1 MPASAQYSV
10 TVRVEL
16 DARQE
21 PLGKLTAA
29 IAEAG
34 GELVSVDLVPGAG
47 GEGKRV
53 RAFTIDARNA
63 EHWEHILR
71 AIGSTR
77 GARVIDFTDRT
88 FDMHRKGK
96 IEQHNKYP
104 LKTRDDLSMAYTP
117 GVARVCEYIAADRS
131 KAFEFTIKANTVA
144 VVSDGSAVLGLGDIG
159 PEAAMPVMEGKA
171 MLFKEFAGVDA
182 FPICLS
188 SKDPGEIIQATRLI
202 APTFGGIN
210 LEDISAP
217 RCFEIEERL
226 KEDLDIPV
234 FHDDQ
239 HGTAV
244 VVMAALF
251 NSLKIVG
258 KPLEDLRVLILGLGA
273 AGVACTKMMQ
283 SAGVTDIIG
292 CDRKGAIS
300 VDREDYVS
308 GEMSPIKRWYADNSN
323 PDRVSGDPNEV
334 IEGCDLF
341 VGLSGPGLIEAKSLE
356 RMNDDPIVFAMA
368 NPTPEVMP
376 EEAEPHVRI
385 MATGRSDYPNQINN
399 VLCFPGIFRGAL
411 DAGAPR
417 ITEEMKLAAARG
429 IAEVVTEDD
438 LTEDYIIPSV
448 FNRDV
453 APCVARAVVQ
463 EAKDAGLAR
472 FSEETG
478 TFEIVDG
485 DGASGDGA
493 SAAT

>member
-1 MPASAQYSV
+1 MAASAQYSV

-16 DARQE
+16 DARKE
-21 PLGKLTAA
+21 PLGKLTAQ

-34 GELVSVDLVPGAG
+34 GALQSVDLIPGAG
-47 GEGKRV
+47 PEGKRV
-53 RAFTIDARNA
+53 REFTIDANSS
-63 EHWEHILR
+63 EHWEDILR
-71 AIGSTR
+71 SIGSTR
-77 GARVIDFTDRT
+77 GAKVLGFTDRT
-88 FDMHRKGK
+88 FEMHKKGK

-117 GVARVCEYIAADRS
+117 GVARVCEYIATDKS
-131 KAFEFTIKANTVA
+131 KAFDFTIKANTVA

-171 MLFKEFAGVDA
+171 MLFKEFAQVDA
-182 FPICLS
+182 FPICLATN
-188 SKDPGEIIQATRLI
+188 DPEEIIQTVKLL

-217 RCFEIEERL
+217 RCFEIEDRL

-251 NSLKIVG
+251 NALKIVG
-258 KPLEDLRVLILGLGA
+258 KPIESLRVLMLGLGA
-273 AGVACTKMMQ
+273 AGIACTKMMQ
-283 SAGVTDIIG
+283 ASGITEIIG
-292 CDRKGAIS
+292 CDRQGAIS
-300 VDREDYVS
+300 TERFDYVD
-308 GEMSPIKRWYADNSN
+308 GGMSPIKRWYAETSN
-323 PDRVSGDPNEV
+323 PEKLSGGPNEV
-334 IEGCDLF
+334 IEGCDMF
-341 VGLSGPGLIEAKSLE
+341 IGLSGPGLVEAQSLDK
-356 RMNDDPIVFAMA
+356 MNDDPIVFAMA

-376 EEAEPHVRI
+376 EEAEPYVRI

-429 IAEVVTEDD
+429 IAEVVTDDD
-438 LTEDYIIPSV
+438 LTEDYISPSV

-453 APCVARAVVQ
+453 APRVAHAVVE
-463 EAKDAGLAR
+463 EAKDAGIAR

-478 TFEIVDG
+478 TYEILGG
-485 DGASGDGA
+485 DAPSGDGA

>member
-1 MPASAQYSV
+1 MATASAQYSV

-34 GELVSVDLVPGAG
+34 GSLVSVDLVPGAG
-47 GEGKRV
+47 PEGKRV
-53 RAFTIDARNA
+53 REVTIDARNS
-63 EHWEHILR
+63 EHWEQILR
-71 AIGSTR
+71 SIGSTR
-77 GARVIDFTDRT
+77 GAKVLGFTDRT
-88 FDMHRKGK
+88 FEMHRKGK

-131 KAFEFTIKANTVA
+131 KAFDYTIKANTVA

-171 MLFKEFAGVDA
+171 MLFKEFADVDA

-188 SKDPGEIIQATRLI
+188 TNDPEEIIQTTKLI

-226 KEDLDIPV
+226 KQELDIPV

-258 KPLEDLRVLILGLGA
+258 KPIEDLRVLFLGLGA

-283 SAGVTDIIG
+283 AAGVTEIIG

-300 VDREDYVS
+300 VEREDYVS
-308 GEMSPIKRWYADNSN
+308 GEMTGIKRWYAENSN
-323 PDRVSGDPNEV
+323 PEKAAGGPNEV

-356 RMNDDPIVFAMA
+356 KMNDDAIVFAMA

-376 EEAEPHVRI
+376 EDAEPYVRI

-417 ITEEMKLAAARG
+417 ITEEMKLAAAQG
-429 IAEVVTEDD
+429 IAEVVNEDD
-438 LTEDYIIPSV
+438 LSEDYIIPSV

-453 APCVARAVVQ
+453 APCVAAAVVE
-463 EAKDAGLAR
+463 EAKSAGLAR

-478 TFEIVDG
+478 TFETVDG
-485 DGASGDGA
+485 AGPDSD
-493 SAAT
+493 